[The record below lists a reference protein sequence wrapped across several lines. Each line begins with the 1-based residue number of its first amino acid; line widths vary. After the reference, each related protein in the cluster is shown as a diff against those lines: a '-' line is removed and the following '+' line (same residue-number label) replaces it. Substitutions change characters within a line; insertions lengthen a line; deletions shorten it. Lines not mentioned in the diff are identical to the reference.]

1 MVTSIP
7 IVIYFPS
14 LVGQRKRRM
23 AAGESQMV
31 NIIREVKM
39 FSEAVNYLEVDLRI
53 EFEQF

>member
-39 FSEAVNYLEVDLRI
+39 FSKAVNYLEVDLRI

>member
-1 MVTSIP
+1 
-7 IVIYFPS
+7 
-14 LVGQRKRRM
+14 
-23 AAGESQMV
+23 MV